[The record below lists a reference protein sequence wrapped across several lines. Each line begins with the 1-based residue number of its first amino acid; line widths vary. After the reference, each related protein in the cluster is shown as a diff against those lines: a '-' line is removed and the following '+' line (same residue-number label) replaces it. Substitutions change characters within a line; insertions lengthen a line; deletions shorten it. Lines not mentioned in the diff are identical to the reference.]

1 MQRRD
6 FMLLL
11 AAGTAG
17 ALTACSARRTAGRP
31 ADPAS
36 APTPTAG
43 HHPAGS
49 TGPATASATPSA
61 SPTPSLS
68 PLHLQDGPP
77 ELPAPTPPGAV
88 ITGLPQNVGDVLALT
103 IDDGASPEVVDA
115 YLDFARDSGVRL
127 TFFINSIYPSWTQ
140 SRDKLTPM
148 VDSGQVQL
156 ANHTHS
162 HAALTSLSTAGI
174 IEELAQCESFLNT
187 TYGVTGMPFV
197 RPPYGYR
204 NEATDAAC
212 AQAGYSTSVM
222 WYGSLGDSGLLAP
235 EVLLGEAEKWLQA
248 QHIVLGHANA
258 PTVTQLY
265 GQIIEILRSRSL
277 LTATLD
283 DIYLGPD
290 HDRRV

>member
-1 MQRRD
+1 MRRRH
-6 FMLLL
+6 FMLSL
-11 AAGTAG
+11 AAGTVG
-17 ALTACSARRTAGRP
+17 ALSACSAGRDTALPTTHSPSAAAGAP
-31 ADPAS
+31 AHS
-36 APTPTAG
+36 ADSTPT
-43 HHPAGS
+43 
-49 TGPATASATPSA
+49 TATPSA

-77 ELPAPTPPGAV
+77 
-88 ITGLPQNVGDVLALT
+88 GLPEPTAPEPVIFGLPPSTGSVLALT

-140 SRDKLTPM
+140 CRDKLQPL

-162 HAALTSLSTAGI
+162 HAALTSLSTQGI
-174 IEELAQCESFLNT
+174 IDELGQCESFLNS
-187 TYGVTGMPFV
+187 TYGVTGVPFV

-222 WYGSLGDSGLLAP
+222 WYGSLGDSGLLTP
-235 EVLLGEAEKWLQA
+235 EVLLGEADKWLQA

-265 GQIIEILRSRSL
+265 GQIIDILRSRSL

-283 DIYLGPD
+283 DVYLGPD
-290 HDRRV
+290 HNRHI